1 MVEGRQ
7 PVELRIG
14 EQLWRVEI
22 AAERCVPLRRA
33 FPSPPAGSPA
43 ELIRAALEQPRRF
56 VPLRQ
61 AVTPGDRIAIV
72 LDPDLPAIGELLEE
86 VIRHLHSAGIAS
98 EAITILTPP
107 QASTHWQT
115 DLPECCRLVQR
126 EQHDPADRSRLAYL
140 ASTAGGR
147 RLYLNRT
154 LIDADFVIVLSGRR
168 YDPRTGYA
176 GAETAI
182 FPDLADAETRSAFA
196 GRFRS
201 SAPRPEADSLRSEAA
216 EVVGLLGL
224 PLFVQVI
231 EGEGDQVQEVIAGL
245 AESCQ
250 EGIARQDARWRAAV
264 AEEADTV
271 VATVTGSTGR
281 LRFADL
287 ALAAASAARVARKGG
302 RIAILTQAAPDLGAG
317 ASLLRTLD
325 DPQQAPRQLERL
337 RPDDWAACR
346 LWAQAAFH
354 CSLFLASQYPDAVVE
369 ELFATPLHSPVQ
381 LQRLLDAGGQVLFL
395 PDAHKLMVTVSS
407 QT

>member
-1 MVEGRQ
+1 M
-7 PVELRIG
+7 ELRIG

-22 AAERCVPLRRA
+22 ATERCVPLLRTDY
-33 FPSPPAGSPA
+33 SPPAGSPA

-72 LDPDLPAIGELLEE
+72 LDTDLPALGELLEE
-86 VIRHLHSAGIAS
+86 VIRHLHSAGVAS
-98 EAITILTPP
+98 EAITLLTSP
-107 QASTHWQT
+107 QASSHWQAE
-115 DLPECCRLVQR
+115 LPDCCRLVR
-126 EQHDPADRSRLAYL
+126 HEQHDPADRSRLAYL
-140 ASTAGGR
+140 ASTTGGR

-182 FPDLADAETRSAFA
+182 FPDLADADTRSAFA

-201 SAPRPEADSLRSEAA
+201 RAPRPEADSLRTEAA

-250 EGIARQDARWRAAV
+250 EGIVRQDARWRASV
-264 AEEADTV
+264 TEEADTV
-271 VATVTGSTGR
+271 VATVTGSAGR

-287 ALAAASAARVARKGG
+287 ALAAASAARVVRKGG
-302 RIAILTQAAPDLGAG
+302 RIALLTQAVPELGAG

-346 LWAQAAFH
+346 LWAQAAFR
-354 CSLFLASQYPDAVVE
+354 CSLFLASLYPDAVVE
-369 ELFATPLHSPVQ
+369 ELFATPLHSPQQ
-381 LQRLLDAGGQVLFL
+381 LQRLLDAGGKVLFL
-395 PDAHKLMVTVSS
+395 PDAHKLMVTVGSS
-407 QT
+407 SRTPHP